1 MSTNR
6 NDAVSLL
13 NRHMARLLT
22 NLEQAGCPVLF
33 RNEVK
38 AELVWLRSDICE
50 TQGTDHGTKD
60 IDGNR

>member
-1 MSTNR
+1 MSNER
-6 NDAVSLL
+6 NNAVVLL

-38 AELVWLRSDICE
+38 SELVWLRSDICN
-50 TQGTDHGTKD
+50 TKGTDHDD
-60 IDGNR
+60 IEPDGNH